1 MTNVQ
6 LTLNTS
12 KYLVHFC
19 FSFSIISQIQ
29 SFSHTV
35 LQSDKKSGVK
45 KEYETLFY
53 QYHRMI
59 HSCLLESKKQ
69 KESIPLCY
77 PPKIKVSPLPLSLS
91 NRQNLQILSNRFTNP
106 FKSENRTFNK
116 SFSDFITYICFI
128 HNGNSWKNALLYSA
142 YLCFCAYC
150 QIAFMPGQ

>member
-59 HSCLLESKKQ
+59 HSCLLESKNKRKYSLMLFIQ
-69 KESIPLCY
+69 NKSKSPALLIIQ
-77 PPKIKVSPLPLSLS
+77 PPKLANSIQSLHK
-91 NRQNLQILSNRFTNP
+91 P
-106 FKSENRTFNK
+106 FQVRK
-116 SFSDFITYICFI
+116 
-128 HNGNSWKNALLYSA
+128 
-142 YLCFCAYC
+142 
-150 QIAFMPGQ
+150 

>member
-12 KYLVHFC
+12 KYLVHFA
-19 FSFSIISQIQ
+19 F
-29 SFSHTV
+29 HLV
-35 LQSDKKSGVK
+35 LFHKYNRFRTQYYNPTRKAGLK

-69 KESIPLCY
+69 KESIPSCY
-77 PPKIKVSPLPLSLS
+77 SSKIKVSPLPFSLS

-116 SFSDFITYICFI
+116 SFFRFY
-128 HNGNSWKNALLYSA
+128 HLYLLHT
-142 YLCFCAYC
+142 
-150 QIAFMPGQ
+150 

>member
-35 LQSDKKSGVK
+35 LQSDETAGLK

-53 QYHRMI
+53 QYHKNDSFLSM
-59 HSCLLESKKQ
+59 LESKKQ

-77 PPKIKVSPLPLSLS
+77 PPKIKVSSPALLIIQPPKTCKFYPIASQTLSSPKIEHLIS
-91 NRQNLQILSNRFTNP
+91 L
-106 FKSENRTFNK
+106 
-116 SFSDFITYICFI
+116 FSDFITYICFI

-142 YLCFCAYC
+142 YLCFCAY
-150 QIAFMPGQ
+150 

>member
-12 KYLVHFC
+12 KYLFIFAFHL
-19 FSFSIISQIQ
+19 
-29 SFSHTV
+29 V
-35 LQSDKKSGVK
+35 LFHKYNRFRTQYYNPTRKAGLK

-69 KESIPLCY
+69 KESIPSCY
-77 PPKIKVSPLPLSLS
+77 SSKIKVSPLPFSLS

-116 SFSDFITYICFI
+116 SFFRFY
-128 HNGNSWKNALLYSA
+128 HLYLLHT
-142 YLCFCAYC
+142 
-150 QIAFMPGQ
+150 

>member
-45 KEYETLFY
+45 KVPMF
-53 QYHRMI
+53 
-59 HSCLLESKKQ
+59 
-69 KESIPLCY
+69 
-77 PPKIKVSPLPLSLS
+77 KIG
-91 NRQNLQILSNRFTNP
+91 
-106 FKSENRTFNK
+106 
-116 SFSDFITYICFI
+116 SD
-128 HNGNSWKNALLYSA
+128 G
-142 YLCFCAYC
+142 
-150 QIAFMPGQ
+150 

>member
-45 KEYETLFY
+45 KRNMKHY
-53 QYHRMI
+53 
-59 HSCLLESKKQ
+59 
-69 KESIPLCY
+69 SIN
-77 PPKIKVSPLPLSLS
+77 I
-91 NRQNLQILSNRFTNP
+91 I
-106 FKSENRTFNK
+106 E
-116 SFSDFITYICFI
+116 
-128 HNGNSWKNALLYSA
+128 
-142 YLCFCAYC
+142 
-150 QIAFMPGQ
+150 